1 MFFLFFFLFFHDFK
15 KKIFFPSLL
24 RMLCVWFLQH
34 KVSVSK
40 FSLGTKFPTMDAA
53 KVLDFDTRTNDLVG
67 LISPELPL
75 ELPVF

>member
-1 MFFLFFFLFFHDFK
+1 
-15 KKIFFPSLL
+15 
-24 RMLCVWFLQH
+24 MLCVWFLQH